1 MESKAEPTPVDQKLF
16 LVFIVTFAAMTVFEF
31 AGQFLYPFPPDWR
44 SNLITSLFTSGLAVI
59 IAYFP
64 LNSNYVKNL
73 QLFSEMERRRS
84 VETEL
89 RESESHL
96 ASIIRVA
103 PVGIGVVSDRTIR
116 TVNDQ
121 LCHITGYAAEELIG
135 KPARSLYPAQDDYD
149 YVGRENYCPDRT
161 ERIRGGRD
169 PVAEE
174 RRDDY

>member
-103 PVGIGVVSDRTIR
+103 PVGIGVVSDRIIR

-121 LCHITGYAAEELIG
+121 LCHITGYA
-135 KPARSLYPAQDDYD
+135 
-149 YVGRENYCPDRT
+149 GRTHWQTRPFPLP
-161 ERIRGGRD
+161 GAG
-169 PVAEE
+169 
-174 RRDDY
+174 